1 MCERLSYEGTGLYHK
16 RSIKNVLRF
25 KIAPDPIILLGVGVY
40 NGEEEELLDPNAI
53 ITFDRCTTSIKIWL
67 ITPSDNPKKEYST
80 TLLSCKT
87 LTMNTEEGRKLV
99 KTKIQNKVKH
109 TMNVWLDAPVILE
122 KNVGYEIEHNILP
135 TDVQNH
141 FSGYPITTLGADLW
155 TCHGSTKTSLVTSCG
170 TQFTFSDPLGITG
183 RSCLWEGQIPYLRF
197 WKL

>member
-1 MCERLSYEGTGLYHK
+1 MCERLSYEGTGLHHK

-25 KIAPDPIILLGVGVY
+25 EIASDPIILLGVGVY
-40 NGEEEELLDPNAI
+40 NGEEEELLDPDAI

-67 ITPSDNPKKEYST
+67 TTPSNNPNKEYSA
-80 TLLSCKT
+80 TLLSHKT

-99 KTKIQNKVKH
+99 KKKIPNKVKH
-109 TMNVWLDAPVILE
+109 TMNVWLDDPVLLE
-122 KNVGYEIEHNILP
+122 KNVVYEIEHNILP

-155 TCHGSTKTSLVTSCG
+155 TCHGSIKTSIVTSYE
-170 TQFTFSDPLGITG
+170 TQFAFSDPLGIAG